1 MTKDSLILNH
11 KVALVRCSSHTLNL
25 VLKDYVK
32 CENLEPEVR
41 ALLSEYNI
49 NFRLRTT
56 RWTSYDEA
64 FRKILK

>member
-25 VLKDYVK
+25 ALKDYVK
-32 CENLEPEVR
+32 SEELEPEVR
-41 ALLSEYNI
+41 GLLCSYEV